1 MTGRSYRSLLALTSC
16 LKGNP
21 PADVDWEHVI
31 ALANESLTVSSLAL
45 AARKYAGDVPE
56 DVRRYLS
63 LIYDRNAE
71 RNRRLLAQ
79 LTEAVHCLNRI
90 GVEPVLMK
98 GAAILVGQKPDEIGA
113 RMLTDLDI
121 LVRPA
126 DMASSIGALQ
136 DIGYEIRLAAGSG
149 SWPGNPK
156 FHLPAVLERPTDA
169 GSIDLQCRP
178 KGPASFSDIEWL
190 YGHSRRIAL
199 DGGDVCVP
207 SPFAQIVFL
216 ILHDQF
222 QDGDYWRGLIDLRH
236 LLDLSKLAASDSVDW
251 EHLMSLFARG
261 YERHAVETQI
271 LTADTL
277 FGIGGASGLSAG
289 KLPRLQLQRRR
300 VQLGRDY
307 LVVPL
312 TVFTLLTE
320 IAHYP
325 SWDRYGGEPYPSR
338 RQEAKRKIRE
348 LRRIFRSRPSG
359 KI

>member
-1 MTGRSYRSLLALTSC
+1 MTARSYRNLLALAAC
-16 LKGNP
+16 LKGSP
-21 PADVDWEHVI
+21 PADVHWDHVI
-31 ALANESLTVSSLAL
+31 ALANESLTVSSLAF
-45 AARKYAGDVPE
+45 AARNYAADMPD
-56 DVRRYLS
+56 DVREYLA
-63 LIYDRNAE
+63 LIYDRNSE

-79 LTEAVHCLNRI
+79 LTEAVYCLNRI
-90 GVEPVLMK
+90 DVEPVLMK
-98 GAAILVGQKPDEIGA
+98 GAALLVAQRPGEIGA
-113 RMLTDLDI
+113 RMLTDIDI

-126 DMASSIGALQ
+126 DMASSIEALQ
-136 DIGYEIRLAAGSG
+136 GIGYEIRLAAGSG
-149 SWPGNPK
+149 SWPGNPR

-178 KGPASFSDIEWL
+178 KGPAFFSDIEWL
-190 YGHSRRIAL
+190 YEHSRRIAL
-199 DGGDVCVP
+199 DGGDVHVP

-236 LLDLSKLAASDSVDW
+236 LLDLSKLAASDGVNW
-251 EHLMSLFARG
+251 EQLMSLFAGG

-271 LTADTL
+271 LTAATL
-277 FGIGGASGLSAG
+277 FGMAGAPGLSAG
-289 KLPRLQLQRRR
+289 TLPRLQLQRRR

-307 LVVPL
+307 LFLPF

-320 IAHYP
+320 IAHYS

-338 RQEAKRKIRE
+338 RQEAKRKLRE
-348 LRRIFRSRPSG
+348 LRRIFRPRPPG